1 MPKELCAVAAL
12 SIRGGTRLVRDTNY
26 MAPTHTDSE
35 VVLNGLD
42 FLERAVA
49 DLGQS
54 PPDVKDAT
62 LHLFSAIEVLIKA
75 RLIREHWTLVA
86 VKSDG
91 ATQAKYDSGEL
102 QTVDPMSAIK
112 RLRDVLGIAISG
124 QREKDVDAVRMLRN
138 RIAHFAMVG
147 VVPASAAPL
156 LGRGFDFA
164 WWFLGTHIRPGA
176 SGSDVQAIDNVMADV
191 AVAASDISALVSE
204 RMSALEPE
212 LSALEWAL
220 NCPRC
225 SQSALGE
232 GEDGPPVCR
241 FCFWSVSGQA
251 GADEYVE
258 ESLGISS
265 YVTFKEGG
273 EWPIVDCAECGD
285 AALVEGVEVIR
296 SVTAGQVGSDFRACF
311 NCGLF
316 EQGAYLERC
325 ERCGYACGEMICE
338 SCVEHLMAD

>member
-1 MPKELCAVAAL
+1 
-12 SIRGGTRLVRDTNY
+12 

-49 DLGQS
+49 DLGQT

-75 RLIREHWTLVA
+75 GLIREHWTLVA

-91 ATQAKYDSGEL
+91 ATQAKYDSGDL

-112 RLRDVLGIAISG
+112 RLRDVLGIAVSV

-138 RIAHFAMVG
+138 RIAHFAMIG
-147 VVPASAAPL
+147 VAPASAAPL

-176 SGSDVQAIDNVMADV
+176 SASDVHAIDNVMADV
-191 AVAASDISALVSE
+191 AVAASKISALVSE
-204 RMSALEPE
+204 RMGALEPE
-212 LSALEWAL
+212 LSVLEWAL

-225 SQSALGE
+225 SQSALCE
-232 GEDGPPVCR
+232 GAEGPPVCK
-241 FCFWSVSGQA
+241 FCFWSVSGEE

-265 YVTFKEGG
+265 YLTFKDGG
-273 EWPIVDCAECGD
+273 DWPIIDCVAGGD
-285 AALVEGVEVIR
+285 AALVEGVEVVR
-296 SVTAGQVGSDFRACF
+296 SVTAGRKGNDYMACF
-311 NCGLF
+311 TCGLF
-316 EQGAYLERC
+316 EQGAHIERC
-325 ERCGYACGEMICE
+325 ERCGYACGAAICE
-338 SCVEHLMAD
+338 SCVDYLMAD